1 MSTQAGPLLTG
12 KSAFCISDWQLKE
25 AHSLVEGDDEG
36 GRRTLAAVLRAEAQL
51 TRNERAAL
59 AFLLIDRLL
68 DSDR

>member
-1 MSTQAGPLLTG
+1 MSTPAESLLTS

-25 AHSLVEGDDEG
+25 AQSLVEGDDEG
-36 GRRTLAAVLRAEAQL
+36 GRRTLAAVHRAEAEL

-59 AFLLIDRLL
+59 AFLLIGRLL